1 MRYYKHN
8 IGDFLADTHYLSN
21 ERLAVYIK
29 LVWEYYLQEKPI
41 SIYDYNEKAYELKT
55 DESTLN
61 YVLTKYFHFDED
73 ASNVVHAF
81 NEQNEVWRHKRIDDE
96 LSKMTSANSQRS
108 ETMKAHWNKDTK
120 INGFD
125 KFWEAYPNKK
135 DKQKAIKAWIK
146 HQPDIVSVL
155 KAIVVQKNSEQWKK
169 DNGQYI
175 PLPTTW
181 LNGAR
186 WEDEIKTK
194 KVNSTYASFIK

>member
-8 IGDFLADTHYLSN
+8 IGDFLADTHFLPNEELS
-21 ERLAVYIK
+21 VYVK
-29 LVWEYYLQEKPI
+29 LVWQYYLQEKPF
-41 SIYDYNEKAYELKT
+41 SWKDDDYNWDLKAEEFGT
-55 DESTLN
+55 DYKILDKI
-61 YVLTKYFHFDED
+61 LRRYFQE
-73 ASNVVHAF
+73 
-81 NEQNEVWRHKRIDDE
+81 EVDPQDSKIVIWRHKRIDIE
-96 LSKMTSANSQRS
+96 LAKMNSTNLKKKEGIESR
-108 ETMKAHWNKDTK
+108 WNNDTK

-135 DKQKAIKAWIK
+135 DKQKAMKAWAK
-146 HQPDIVSVL
+146 HQPDIVNVL

-186 WEDEIKTK
+186 WEDEIEKK